1 MEGCDRLVSVIIPA
15 YNDVVRLRRCLDAI
29 QRQTLGADKV
39 EVLVVDN
46 GSEPPLDTL
55 ASEYPGVAFLRENR
69 PGSYNA
75 RNAGCRAARGRV
87 LAFTDADCRP
97 HPDWL
102 EQALLHFERHPDTAA
117 IGGAIVLDRSAHPTA
132 AELYEHT
139 ISFDQE
145 RFVKERGFAATAN
158 LAARRETF
166 EVVGLFNGELR
177 SGGDCDWGRRLAAA
191 GLRMDYLET
200 AGIAHPPRR
209 TFAELVRKR
218 RRLEAGFRHVT
229 RAIPAP
235 PRAAGSAAASF
246 RPQGVRLAI
255 SLLLRPGRYEL
266 GRLDAAKVLGVA
278 AILVATGLIERLRLA
293 LGGISQR

>member
-29 QRQTLGADKV
+29 QRQTLDADKV

-55 ASEYPGVAFLRENR
+55 APDYPGVAFLRENR

-75 RNAGCRAARGRV
+75 RNAGCRAASGSV

-102 EQALLHFERHPDTAA
+102 EQALLHFERHPATAA

-145 RFVKERGFAATAN
+145 RFVKERRFAATAN
-158 LAARRETF
+158 LLVRRSVF
-166 EVVGLFNGELR
+166 EAIGPFNGQLK
-177 SGGDCDWGRRLAAA
+177 SGGDWDWGQRLARA
-191 GLRMDYLET
+191 GFRMDYQS
-200 AGIAHPPRR
+200 AAAIAHPPRR
-209 TFAELVRKR
+209 TLIELVRKR
-218 RRLEAGFRHVT
+218 RRLEAGFREESQRPGALPDTHE
-229 RAIPAP
+229 P
-235 PRAAGSAAASF
+235 SF
-246 RPQGVRLAI
+246 RPKGLRMATRLLMAPHQFG
-255 SLLLRPGRYEL
+255 LRPL
-266 GRLDAAKVLGVA
+266 GAIKVLCVAGVLA
-278 AILVATGLIERLRLA
+278 SVGLAERLRLN
-293 LGGISQR
+293 LGGVAER